1 MKIMLSSGKMLMPE
15 VDGQKRKFGVPCT
28 AKTQSIVENTLA
40 ETSCCISAQD
50 ENPSG
55 GFFRNRLTGDVAPL
69 HGEQESREP
78 RCLARLEAPG
88 TDG

>member
-1 MKIMLSSGKMLMPE
+1 MYLRESRSPFFPSNTMPSSDL
-15 VDGQKRKFGVPCT
+15 CI

-50 ENPSG
+50 ENRSG

-78 RCLARLEAPG
+78 R
-88 TDG
+88 